1 MFRNWNEGRAIGVGR
16 WVISAVAALIMTVVV
31 FSTSPLAGGAQDSAR
46 GKDLFERRCGG
57 CHGLDNDKEGPRLR
71 SVFGRVS
78 GSVSTFKYSDGVKN
92 AHITWNAELID
103 KWLTDPDKVIPD
115 NDMAFHVEKA
125 DERRAVI
132 AYLKEL
138 AGK

>member
-1 MFRNWNEGRAIGVGR
+1 MRRNWSELRAVNAGR
-16 WVISAVAALIMTVVV
+16 WVISAMAALIMTVVSLSARQSAV
-31 FSTSPLAGGAQDSAR
+31 KAQDSLR

-71 SVFGRVS
+71 SVFGRPS
-78 GSVSTFKYSDGVKN
+78 GSISSFKYSDGFKN
-92 AHITWNAELID
+92 AHITWNAESLE
-103 KWLTDPDKVIPD
+103 KWLTDPEKVIAD
-115 NDMAFHVEKA
+115 NDMAFHLEKA
-125 DERRAVI
+125 DERRDII

>member
-1 MFRNWNEGRAIGVGR
+1 MTRNRSERRAIDAGR
-16 WVISAVAALIMTVVV
+16 WAISALAALLMTVVSLSARQSAV
-31 FSTSPLAGGAQDSAR
+31 KAQDSLR

-71 SVFGRVS
+71 SVFGRPS
-78 GSVSTFKYSDGVKN
+78 GSISSFKYSDGFKN
-92 AHITWNAELID
+92 AHITWNAESLE
-103 KWLTDPDKVIPD
+103 KWLTDPEKVIPD
-115 NDMAFHVEKA
+115 NDMAFHVEKT
-125 DERRAVI
+125 DERRDII

>member
-1 MFRNWNEGRAIGVGR
+1 MSRNWREQGR
-16 WVISAVAALIMTVVV
+16 WVISAMAALIMTVVALSAGQ
-31 FSTSPLAGGAQDSAR
+31 STVKAQDSSR

-71 SVFGRVS
+71 GVFGRAA
-78 GSVSTFKYSDGVKN
+78 GSISSFKYSDGFKN
-92 AHITWNAELID
+92 AHITWNAELLE
-103 KWLTDPDKVIPD
+103 KWLTDPEKVIPN

-125 DERRAVI
+125 DERRDII

>member
-1 MFRNWNEGRAIGVGR
+1 MSRNWREQGRWAIG
-16 WVISAVAALIMTVVV
+16 AMAALIMTVVAL
-31 FSTSPLAGGAQDSAR
+31 SAGQSAVKAQDSSR

-71 SVFGRVS
+71 GVFGRAA
-78 GSVSTFKYSDGVKN
+78 GSISSFKYSDGFKN
-92 AHITWNAELID
+92 AHITWNAELLE
-103 KWLTDPDKVIPD
+103 KWLTDPEKVIPD
-115 NDMAFHVEKA
+115 NDMAFHLEKA
-125 DERRAVI
+125 DERRDVI

>member
-1 MFRNWNEGRAIGVGR
+1 MRRNWSELGR
-16 WVISAVAALIMTVVV
+16 WVISAMAAPIMTVVAL
-31 FSTSPLAGGAQDSAR
+31 SAGQSAVKAQDSSR

-71 SVFGRVS
+71 SVFGRAA
-78 GSVSTFKYSDGVKN
+78 GSISSFKYSDGFKN
-92 AHITWNAELID
+92 AHITWNAELLE
-103 KWLTDPDKVIPD
+103 KWLADPDKVIPD

-125 DERRAVI
+125 DERRDVI